1 MRGTQPAFLA
11 VLLCVAAGSAAAQD
25 NRMLG
30 PRDGADLPPVDTGR
44 VGVGDMAPDFA
55 LRSLAGPT
63 IALTDYRGKKNIILV
78 FYRGYW

>member
-1 MRGTQPAFLA
+1 MRGIRPGALA
-11 VLLCVAAGSAAAQD
+11 VILFLGAGSASAQD
-25 NRMLG
+25 SRMLG

-44 VGVGDMAPDFA
+44 VKIGDIAPDFA

-63 IALTDYRGKKNIILV
+63 IVLTDYRGTKNIILV